1 MKTKLFLAGLL
12 CSMLSGTAY
21 AQYYQSVPLTG
32 TGFTD
37 DVIANGAGPASGST
51 TNSIDDP
58 LATGANYA
66 YYSKDFTGGSVASP
80 YGLSLD
86 GYYNSAVAGTPYLPV
101 QLAPYTGN
109 NSLRMVAAGSS
120 GTLTFVTPTAATKVY
135 IIGTSGSGSSS
146 IAATIN
152 FSDSTT
158 QTTTITLND
167 WFDNSN
173 FVVQGVGRVN
183 RANSSFDGNT
193 SNPRIYQSLITI
205 NAANVGKT
213 ITSIS
218 FAKPAVAG
226 YANIFGISVDKYSP
240 CLAATSV
247 TAPAASLTVNSATLN
262 WTPPATAPSTY
273 DIYYSS
279 SPVVPYDTDPA
290 NISDISGTSA
300 NLTGLSSN
308 TVYYV
313 WTRGGC
319 GSGKGTWSF
328 GTTFRTLCDTFNVPY
343 AENFD
348 TTSTGSSTNT
358 NAPSCWNYLETSGFA
373 GSGYVS
379 TSNAYSTPNSYI
391 LANST
396 ATTGSGML
404 VGPPTNNLSN
414 GMNRVKF
421 YARSSSA
428 GYPIEV
434 GTISNTAD
442 ATTFSI
448 IGAPIALTTTM
459 TLYTVNIP
467 AGSDLNLAFRHG
479 MGGASRTLYLD
490 NISVEAIPACVE
502 PMGLNV
508 TGRTANSISLAW
520 SAGTPAASGYQ
531 LYYSTSPT
539 APTAATVLDA
549 SNSMMASGTSATIS
563 NLTANTT
570 YYVWV
575 RGYCSATNQSTWVGS
590 VNSYTGYCQVS
601 TTNQL
606 SWISSFTST
615 GAATNI
621 NYSASAGGAGGYQN
635 LTATQKIGNTAGS
648 STPISLTSGSG
659 TCGFAIWVDLNNN
672 LTFES
677 TERVFVTSSFTSSTT
692 GNVVIPAGAALGNYN
707 ARIVT
712 NYNASAPSDPCA
724 VFTRGEYIDF
734 TFEVTSAQLSTVEA
748 SAAKAVSVHPNPFK
762 DVVYISDAKDLTS
775 VGVYDLNGRLVKT
788 IDKPEAQLHLG
799 ELNAGMYLLTLKY
812 KDGFTKTV
820 KVIKK

>member
-1 MKTKLFLAGLL
+1 MQYAVGN
-12 CSMLSGTAY
+12 SILS
-21 AQYYQSVPLTG
+21 QYYQAVPLTAA
-32 TGFTD
+32 GFTD

-80 YGLSLD
+80 YGLSLN

-109 NSLRMVAAGSS
+109 NSLRMLAAGSS

-135 IIGTSGSGSSS
+135 VIGTSGSGSSS
-146 IAATIN
+146 VNATIT
-152 FSDSTT
+152 FSDNST
-158 QTTTITLND
+158 QTATITLND
-167 WFDNSN
+167 WYDNSN

-183 RANSSFDGNT
+183 RSNSSFDGNT

-205 NAANVGKT
+205 DAANTAKP

-218 FAKPAVAG
+218 FAKPAVTG
-226 YANIFGISVDKYSP
+226 YANIFGVSVDKYSP
-240 CLAATSV
+240 CMAGTSV
-247 TAPAASLTVNSATLN
+247 TAPAASLTINSAVLN
-262 WTPPATAPSTY
+262 WTAPATAPTAY

-279 SPVVPYDTDPA
+279 SPVVPYD
-290 NISDISGTSA
+290 SDQATVSVVSGTTATIS
-300 NLTGLSSN
+300 NLSSN

-313 WTRGGC
+313 WTRGVC
-319 GSGKGTWSF
+319 GSVKGTWSF

-348 TTSTGSSTNT
+348 TTATGSSTNT

-379 TSNAYSTPNSYI
+379 TTNALSTPNSYI
-391 LANST
+391 LTNST

-404 VGPPTNNLSN
+404 VGPTTNSLSN

-421 YARSSSA
+421 YARSSGA

-442 ATTFSI
+442 PSTFAI
-448 IGAPIALTTTM
+448 IGTPIALTTTM

-467 AGSDLNLAFRHG
+467 SGSNLNLAFRHG
-479 MGGASRTLYLD
+479 MGGGSRTLYID
-490 NISVEAIPACVE
+490 NVSVEAIPACVE
-502 PMGLNV
+502 PIGPNV
-508 TGRTANSISLAW
+508 TGRTANSISVAW
-520 SAGTPAASGYQ
+520 TEGTPAANGYQ

-539 APTAATVLDA
+539 SPTAATVLDA

-563 NLTANTT
+563 NLASNTT

-590 VNSYTGYCQVS
+590 VNAYTGYCIVS
-601 TTNQL
+601 TTNQN

-621 NYSASAGGAGGYQN
+621 NYSAGAGGAGGYQN
-635 LTATQKIGNTAGS
+635 LTATQRIGNTAGS
-648 STPISLTSGSG
+648 TTPISLTAGG
-659 TCGFAIWVDLNNN
+659 PTCGFAIWVDLNNN
-672 LTFES
+672 LTFEAS
-677 TERVFVTSSFTSSTT
+677 ERLFVTSNYETT
-692 GNVVIPAGAALGNYN
+692 IAGNIVIPANTPAGNYN
-707 ARIVT
+707 ARIVVDWNST
-712 NYNASAPSDPCA
+712 APSNPCA

-734 TFEVTSAQLSTVEA
+734 TFEVTSAQLATAETAV
-748 SAAKAVSVHPNPFK
+748 AKPVAVYPNPFT
-762 DVVYISDAKDLTS
+762 DVLNISDAKDLVNVSIT
-775 VGVYDLNGRLVKT
+775 DLNGRLVKT

-799 ELNAGMYLLTLKY
+799 ELNSGMYLITLKY
-812 KDGFTKTV
+812 KDGSAKTV
-820 KVIKK
+820 KAIKK